1 MMLDDT
7 KRTQMRETTE
17 RALRRGV
24 RAGSVSQSM
33 TFARDVCSP
42 PFDALGYTWSRAL
55 QLVWKQLVAQSG
67 VKGASVYFLE
77 PTGNGIT
84 SRKFSAGTVAQLIC
98 GLLILYLFSAAVL
111 AQAPE
116 GHCHRKRNQSGHGP
130 DSMATATHW
139 RGGNFL
145 GPNPAL

>member
-67 VKGASVYFLE
+67 VKGASVYLLE

-116 GHCHRKRNQSGHGP
+116 GTAIAN
-130 DSMATATHW
+130 ATSQGTALIQW
-139 RGGNFL
+139 QLPLIGGGGNFL